1 MNATVVPSGEN
12 CGEVSAPTPVVNRLA
27 SPPPRGAIQ
36 RLPAYEKTICV
47 RLIAGWR
54 ISKGF
59 SCARPPVEILMV
71 EATSNRERIKIVF
84 FMAMLPFNFYMLLSR
99 DVVCSVMLD
108 VCATFAVS
116 TNCRPGSETGAL
128 YAAGNVA

>member
-1 MNATVVPSGEN
+1 
-12 CGEVSAPTPVVNRLA
+12 
-27 SPPPRGAIQ
+27 
-36 RLPAYEKTICV
+36 
-47 RLIAGWR
+47 

-108 VCATFAVS
+108 GCATFDVP
-116 TNCRPGSETGAL
+116 TNCRPESDTGAL
-128 YAAGNVA
+128 YAADSVGPRGGALFFDGEGSSSKKILVIRRFRKPDTPISNMSAIG